1 MRALRLNKES
11 YAMATQPPEPT
22 QPAQPVPPPVEM
34 PPRVPDVDVPQP
46 AVDPSPT
53 GPANP
58 N

>member
-1 MRALRLNKES
+1 
-11 YAMATQPPEPT
+11 MATQPPEPT